1 MAFAL
6 ARPAPASGP
15 AAPPNAF
22 AALTAFSAALL
33 LLALLWASGEPRL
46 VDGEPAW
53 IKPAKFALAF
63 VATFGTLALAQSR
76 LSAPWAGGW
85 LLASTGAVMGAAF
98 AGEMAYLVV
107 QAARGEASHYN
118 TSTPFNARMY
128 QLMGV
133 GAVLLTLGIGLVGV
147 AVLRD
152 REARL
157 SPALRRAVGL
167 SFVVTT
173 PLVLVTAGWLSAQGG
188 PHVGLHPTGGATVPG
203 LGWSLATGDLRPA
216 HFLALH
222 AMQAIPLWVMARD
235 RLGGRVA
242 PAEVLGV
249 TALWAALTAAVFVKA
264 LMGLPL
270 VRL

>member
-1 MAFAL
+1 MAVAL
-6 ARPAPASGP
+6 ARPA
-15 AAPPNAF
+15 AAPPRPF
-22 AALTAFSAALL
+22 AALTALSAALL
-33 LLALLWASGEPRL
+33 LLALLWASGEQRL
-46 VDGEPAW
+46 VEGDPAW
-53 IKPAKFALAF
+53 TKPAKFALAF

-85 LLASTGAVMGAAF
+85 LLGATAAAMGAAF
-98 AGEMAYLVV
+98 VGEMAYMTL

-118 TSTPFNARMY
+118 LSTPFNALMY

-133 GAVLLTLGIGLVGV
+133 GAVLLTAGIGAVGV

-173 PLVLVTAGWLSAQGG
+173 PLVLVTAGWLSSQGG
-188 PHVGLHPTGGATVPG
+188 HHVGLHPDGGATVPL

-222 AMQAIPLWVMARD
+222 AMQGIPLWVLARE
-235 RLGGRVA
+235 RLGARVTA
-242 PAEVLGV
+242 AEVGGV
-249 TALWAALTAAVFVKA
+249 TALWAALTAAVFAQA

-270 VRL
+270 LRL